1 MAGVTDIGVDIV
13 GLTELY
19 ANSGVAK
26 TLLDYFS
33 TRQKNSV
40 ETKTDRVLALLHQ
53 MGHRVGR
60 AEVIAFF
67 RALEQCGCGEY
78 IEGRHGHPSRFHWK
92 VEMVSVGRAAAGA
105 TPSVATIETPTDD
118 DDYYEEGAMLPHD
131 FRLRPE
137 LIVRFELP
145 ADLSTAE
152 ASRIA
157 EFVKALPFA

>member
-1 MAGVTDIGVDIV
+1 MASVTDVGVDIV
-13 GLTELY
+13 GLTEVY
-19 ANSGVAK
+19 AKGSIAK
-26 TLLDYFS
+26 ALLDYFS

-67 RALEQCGCGEY
+67 RALESCGCGEY
-78 IEGRHGHPSRFHWK
+78 IEGRHGRPSRFHRK
-92 VEMVSVGRAAAGA
+92 VEMVSVGRAAAGS
-105 TPSVATIETPTDD
+105 TPSVPTIEAPTDD
-118 DDYYEEGAMLPHD
+118 DDYEEGAMLPHD

-145 ADLSTAE
+145 ADLSAAE